1 MRLEASSLLN
11 LANATYENRA
21 VHRLHAV
28 LLFVVCGLV
37 SGCDTAR
44 EKIER
49 FEQGTRPDQPLP
61 EVPPAPLGPGET
73 PPPPRV
79 VLLCVP
85 GLGSELV
92 ARGIDEEFLPNLR
105 RLKADGVL
113 VLDTPAAGSAVSA
126 CASLFFGTNPGE
138 HGIAAVPADAL
149 GYVQSASTLGAAMQD
164 APSEFAAAR
173 VVVPTPRIANGAR
186 STVFDVLGDAGV
198 RSLVLRAPLAFDATS
213 NHVRRLASGAT
224 PGLDDAAGPT
234 LFVEG
239 LEAAERVAANGTRI
253 VPAPVATRDVSED
266 VFSLEVLGPARWDA
280 SAQRASAQIELRLS
294 WDRARGTVRTSDTGR
309 KGLPIRA
316 GRWTGPVR
324 LRFSLGDGFDVFAR
338 TRLYLKPLG
347 TKSMQL
353 FVAAPELD
361 PTGLPWRPTSSP
373 RELAGV
379 FDQRIGGLP
388 MSTSPFLAGPIADGV
403 LDVRDAV
410 ALLEQQAKAERALL
424 MTSVVERDTECVVHW
439 LDLVEQFARL
449 GPGAS
454 DAQQRLQVELFG
466 KRVRRWRLID
476 AAAAELDQIVGHAMS
491 AAVSGELGP
500 ETTVIVWAPYGGLP
514 GERKAGFFGMTRI
527 VDGEVQP
534 PLPEDVTATVVRL
547 LGKTQ
552 PTTMTGRALDVGVRM
567 NRFPLSE
574 VSARLEAEPEPDAE
588 DE

>member
-1 MRLEASSLLN
+1 MRLEAPSLLN
-11 LANATYENRA
+11 GANATYENRA
-21 VHRLHAV
+21 VHRLHAI
-28 LLFVVCGLV
+28 LLLVVCGLV

-79 VLLCVP
+79 LLLCVP

-92 ARGIDEEFLPNLR
+92 ERGIDQEFLPNLR

-126 CASLFFGTNPGE
+126 CASLFTGTNPGE
-138 HGIAAVPADAL
+138 HGIAAVPPDAL
-149 GYVQSASTLGAAMQD
+149 GYTASATTLGAAMQD
-164 APSEFAAAR
+164 APSELAGAHL
-173 VVVPTPRIANGAR
+173 VVPTPRLALGGR
-186 STVFDVLGDAGV
+186 PTVFDVLGEAGV
-198 RSLVLRAPLAFDATS
+198 RSLVLRAPLAFEAASRD
-213 NHVRRLASGAT
+213 VRKLGLGAM
-224 PGLDDAAGPT
+224 PGLDDAAGAT

-239 LEAAERVAANGTRI
+239 SDAPERVLHHGTRI
-253 VPAPVATRDVSED
+253 VPAPIATRDVDDD
-266 VFSLEVLGPARWDA
+266 VFSLEVLGPARLDTPA
-280 SAQRASAQIELRLS
+280 RRSTAQIELRLA
-294 WDRARGTVRTSDTGR
+294 WDRARGTLRTSDTGR

-324 LRFSLGDGFDVFAR
+324 LRFSLAEGFDVFAR

-361 PTGLPWRPTSSP
+361 PAGLPWGAMSTP

-379 FDQRIGGLP
+379 LDQRIGGLP
-388 MSTSPFLAGPIADGV
+388 MSTSAYLGGPIADGV

-410 ALLEQQAKAERALL
+410 ALLEQQAHADRALL
-424 MTSVVERDTECVVHW
+424 MTSIVERDTELVVQW
-439 LDLVEQFARL
+439 LDLVEPFARL
-449 GPGAS
+449 GPGTS

-476 AAAAELDQIVGHAMS
+476 AAAAELDQVIGHAMS

-500 ETTVIVWAPYGGLP
+500 ETTVVVWAPYGGVA
-514 GERKAGFFGMTRI
+514 GERKPGFFGMTRI

-567 NRFPLSE
+567 SRFPLSE
-574 VSARLEAEPEPDAE
+574 VSARLEAEPEPDAD

>member
-1 MRLEASSLLN
+1 MRLEAPSLLN
-11 LANATYENRA
+11 VANATYENRA
-21 VHRLHAV
+21 VHRLHAI
-28 LLFVVCGLV
+28 LLLVVCGLV

-49 FEQGTRPDQPLP
+49 FEQGTRADEPLP

-92 ARGIDEEFLPNLR
+92 QRGIDEEFLPNLR

-113 VLDTPAAGSAVSA
+113 VLDTPAVGSAVSA
-126 CASLFFGTNPGE
+126 CASLFTGTNPGE
-138 HGIAAVPADAL
+138 HGIAAVPPDAL
-149 GYVQSASTLGAAMQD
+149 GYSMSASTLGAAMQD
-164 APSEFAAAR
+164 APSELANAR
-173 VVVPTPRIANGAR
+173 IDVPMPRLAQASR
-186 STVFDVLGDAGV
+186 PTLFDALGDAGM
-198 RSLVLRAPLAFDATS
+198 RSLVLRAPLAFES
-213 NHVRRLASGAT
+213 GSQHVRKLGSGAT
-224 PGLDDAAGPT
+224 PGLDAAAGAT

-239 LEAAERVAANGTRI
+239 STAPERIAQHGTRI
-253 VPAPVATRDVSED
+253 VPAPIATRDVSED
-266 VFSLEVLGPARWDA
+266 VFVLELLGPARLA
-280 SAQRASAQIELRLS
+280 APAERSTAQIELRLS
-294 WDRARGTVRTSDTGR
+294 WDRARGTLRTSDTGR

-324 LRFSLGDGFDVFAR
+324 LRFSLADGFDVFAR

-361 PTGLPWRPTSSP
+361 PAGLPWRPTSTP

-379 FDQRIGGLP
+379 LDQRIAGLP

-410 ALLEQQAKAERALL
+410 ALLEQQAQAERALL
-424 MTSVVERDTECVVHW
+424 MTSLVERDTELVVHW
-439 LDLVEQFARL
+439 LDLVESFARL
-449 GPGAS
+449 GPGKS
-454 DAQQRLQVELFG
+454 DAQQRLPVELFG

-476 AAAAELDQIVGHAMS
+476 AAAAELDQVIGHAMS

-500 ETTVIVWAPYGGLP
+500 ETTVVVWAPYGGVA
-514 GERKAGFFGMTRI
+514 GERKPGFFGMTRI

-534 PLPEDVTATVVRL
+534 PLPEDVTATVIRL
-547 LGKTQ
+547 LGKSQ